1 MDGPS
6 RKLIGLGHDLQ
17 LVSELETTAGL
28 REPGVFFTPGELR
41 RFASSADPLQ
51 SMAGGF
57 AAKEALFKALP
68 AAPEPWFWTDAELV
82 HDGRGAP
89 RFHPHGA
96 LAAHLG
102 RRRLGVSVSISHSG
116 GFASSV
122 VIVTGGTS
130 AVARLL
136 GTINRTVRHVPHRNP
151 AHAAGAPQ

>member
-1 MDGPS
+1 MDGPP
-6 RKLIGLGHDLQ
+6 RGLIGLGHDLQ
-17 LVSELETTAGL
+17 LVSELEATPAL
-28 REPGVFFTPGELR
+28 REPGVFFTPGELH

-51 SMAGGF
+51 STAGGF

-68 AAPEPWFWTDAELV
+68 AVPEPWFWTDAELV

-96 LAAHLG
+96 LAAHLD
-102 RRRLGVSVSISHSG
+102 RRRLRVSVSISHSG

-136 GTINRTVRHVPHRNP
+136 GTINRTVRREPHPDP